1 MFLGSKPLTSS
12 AKTYIFDVWKGFEY
26 ASAYSKLG
34 NFGNEWIKLAKQV
47 TKKLKRMSIDMF
59 SWSQE
64 KLFEKCCKFP
74 KHPHGSVL
82 LKLNRKIQL
91 LNLIFKL
98 SSQGLF

>member
-1 MFLGSKPLTSS
+1 MFERALNMPMHIVSL
-12 AKTYIFDVWKGFEY
+12 AILE
-26 ASAYSKLG
+26 
-34 NFGNEWIKLAKQV
+34 IKLAKQV

-91 LNLIFKL
+91 LNLIFK
-98 SSQGLF
+98 

>member
-64 KLFEKCCKFP
+64 KLFEKCSKFP

-91 LNLIFKL
+91 LNLIFK
-98 SSQGLF
+98 